1 MNIHSRFSIVAVG
14 LFLLLYSPG
23 VLTSQSPFKLSYQAV
38 IRNSSN
44 QLIMNKTIG
53 IKVSILHNSSQGEVV
68 FQETYDPLPKTN
80 ENGLLT
86 LEIGTGTPLS
96 GTLGEILWAE
106 GPFFIKTEIDPAGA
120 SNYTLVSTTQLLSVP
135 YAFHAQ
141 TAEKLTQPQEGS
153 DPVWEGENDLEGPI
167 FRFGNVGIGT
177 EEPGQ
182 KLDIDGQIRIRGGE
196 PGAGKVLT
204 SDDSG
209 IASWEPGRKK
219 YKVGDFAYG
228 GIVFWVDESGE
239 HGLVC
244 AKSDQSP
251 GIRWYAGKTGSTQA
265 KGDGPLAGKQN
276 TAIIIAA
283 HIAIGDD
290 GSLYAA
296 RICNSFKSTEGG
308 FSYADWYLPSIEELS
323 LMYANRLKINETAL
337 ANGGTAFSPNYYW
350 TSTES
355 YGAHAFYVSMG
366 SGLVD
371 SSNKA
376 MTYLVRAIRAF

>member
-1 MNIHSRFSIVAVG
+1 MAVG

-23 VLTSQSPFKLSYQAV
+23 VLTSQSPFKMSYQAV

-86 LEIGTGTPLS
+86 LEIGTGTPIS
-96 GTLGEILWAE
+96 GSLGEILWAE

-120 SNYTLVSTTQLLSVP
+120 ANYTLISTTQLLSVP
-135 YAFHAQ
+135 YAFHSQ
-141 TAEKLTQPQEGS
+141 TAEKLTQPQDGS
-153 DPVWEGENDLEGPI
+153 DPVWEGETDLEGPI
-167 FRFGNVGIGT
+167 YRFGNVGIGT

-204 SDDSG
+204 SDDTG

-323 LMYANRLKINETAL
+323 LMYTNRLKINETAL

-355 YGAHAFYVSMG
+355 YAAHAFYVSMG